1 MRTEF
6 FGRTPEQWD
15 EFVTASTE
23 LLLEHGTRIYYKQLN
38 DTVAERTGLRPFDL
52 EDVHER
58 SALGHVLGD
67 VNHRTIDD
75 IEAVMGKR
83 AMLSALVWLKQGRDQ
98 FGTGFY
104 KWAVDNGLLP
114 PNPDDDVRL
123 VFAAE
128 QTGLA
133 QGYCRASRRLRRPK
147 LIRERRSEL

>member
-6 FGRTPEQWD
+6 FGRTPEQWN

-38 DTVAERTGLRPFDL
+38 DAVADRTRLRSFDL
-52 EDVHER
+52 EDIHER
-58 SALGHVLGD
+58 SALGHVLGK

-83 AMLSALVWLKQGRDQ
+83 AMLSALVWLKQDTDQ

-114 PNPDDDVRL
+114 PGSDDDARL
-123 VFAAE
+123 IFAAE

-133 QGYCRASRRLRRPK
+133 QGYCRARRRR
-147 LIRERRSEL
+147 RRA